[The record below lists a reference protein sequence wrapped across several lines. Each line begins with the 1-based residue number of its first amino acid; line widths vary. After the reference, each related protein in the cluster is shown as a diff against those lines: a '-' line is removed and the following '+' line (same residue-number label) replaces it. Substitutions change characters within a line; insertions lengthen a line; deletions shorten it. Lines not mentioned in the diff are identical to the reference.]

1 LSRQKRGGS
10 EWLLIF
16 ETPFDFYQRLHYK
29 NATPAKVLRDLAVV
43 TDRYVFVNENNEI
56 SLKERDFEYSGL
68 NVDRKW
74 FISRKVKM
82 KRDQETEIRVD
93 RYKRDSDGKVT
104 DFGIVLREA
113 EWEYLQSFYKDK
125 FSGNVTTNTLEILKS
140 TELDQSGGAMPSLM
154 DMLHMDDNGSLTKL
168 GTVIQ
173 VDIGLEHSKY
183 KYIAQFVNAG
193 DA

>member
-1 LSRQKRGGS
+1 
-10 EWLLIF
+10 LLIF

-43 TDRYVFVNENNEI
+43 TDRYFFVNEDNEI
-56 SLKERDFEYSGL
+56 MLKKRDFEYSGL
-68 NVDRKW
+68 QVDRKW
-74 FISRKVKM
+74 FLSRKVKI
-82 KRDQETEIRVD
+82 KRDQETEIRID

-113 EWEYLQSFYKDK
+113 EWEFLQSFYKDK
-125 FSGNVTTNTLEILKS
+125 FSGNVTTNTLEILKG
-140 TELDQSGGAMPSLM
+140 TELTQSGNYLMPSLM
-154 DMLHMDDNGSLTKL
+154 DMLHMRDDGSLTKL